1 MELII
6 ALKNKSHGRERKP
19 ILVME
24 KSSLWHRVEQR
35 RYRQRRDLFLVIGG
49 FAVLLGAWFW
59 YYFIYIR
66 TPDYAIRE
74 FTAAIKRHDASA
86 LDRYVDL
93 NRTIGHAYDVLVD
106 DLFLYDADLTD
117 ETRAAYARF
126 YRDIKPQL
134 VAGVAETIR
143 LHIAT
148 GEWPLPDGDALT
160 KGRQLGID
168 FERFLERSQ
177 LRNSE
182 VIKVGDFHVISRS
195 ATAPLSVRDRHTGIE
210 STLTLSMEQAADGH
224 WQITGIANYQQYL
237 DAIAPRQNRDIAD
250 YIAATYDIVAEG
262 NDELANLKER
272 FRAITKNAGG
282 KLEGASASELTS
294 LISEGIIPALKERQR
309 RLDTVSIPLG
319 AQYLANLRHTSTE
332 LAIAAWQHYQRAVET
347 QSVSE
352 FNTAE
357 TLKKQEIETD
367 LRITDI
373 IRHNVVSQSL
383 PNIP

>member
-1 MELII
+1 
-6 ALKNKSHGRERKP
+6 
-19 ILVME
+19 
-24 KSSLWHRVEQR
+24 
-35 RYRQRRDLFLVIGG
+35 
-49 FAVLLGAWFW
+49 
-59 YYFIYIR
+59 
-66 TPDYAIRE
+66 
-74 FTAAIKRHDASA
+74 
-86 LDRYVDL
+86 
-93 NRTIGHAYDVLVD
+93 
-106 DLFLYDADLTD
+106 
-117 ETRAAYARF
+117 
-126 YRDIKPQL
+126 
-134 VAGVAETIR
+134 
-143 LHIAT
+143 
-148 GEWPLPDGDALT
+148 
-160 KGRQLGID
+160 
-168 FERFLERSQ
+168 
-177 LRNSE
+177 
-182 VIKVGDFHVISRS
+182 
-195 ATAPLSVRDRHTGIE
+195 
-210 STLTLSMEQAADGH
+210 MEQAADGH